1 MLSSYLFTVRRGA
14 VGLCLV
20 CLQTAKKSKN
30 RYILWSFFE
39 DFELAIRSCVQQ
51 NKPSLED
58 IQSFVL
64 LRLKLFF
71 SALLAKVTYQIF
83 SLLITLTSKL
93 CVLHE
98 AFYYF
103 YVKRRIRNLLI
114 TYQYCNDQIKFQ
126 NVDSVNYLLNKWVYL
141 HSISP
146 LRCSTSS
153 FYQQESIH
161 TCN

>member
-1 MLSSYLFTVRRGA
+1 M
-14 VGLCLV
+14 
-20 CLQTAKKSKN
+20 
-30 RYILWSFFE
+30 WSLFE
-39 DFELAIRSCVQQ
+39 DFGQAIRTCVSQ

-71 SALLAKVTYQIF
+71 SALLAKITYRYF
-83 SLLITLTSKL
+83 LLLITLTSKY
-93 CVLHE
+93 CVIHVHE
-98 AFYYF
+98 AFDYF

-114 TYQYCNDQIKFQ
+114 TYQYCNDRIKFQ
-126 NVDSVNYLLNKWVYL
+126 NDDSVKYLLNKWEYL

-153 FYQQESIH
+153 CHPQESILA
-161 TCN
+161 CS

>member
-1 MLSSYLFTVRRGA
+1 MPGLFA
-14 VGLCLV
+14 
-20 CLQTAKKSKN
+20 N
-30 RYILWSFFE
+30 WSLFE
-39 DFELAIRSCVQQ
+39 DFGQAIRSCVSQ

-71 SALLAKVTYQIF
+71 SALLTKITYRYVL
-83 SLLITLTSKL
+83 LLITLTSKYY
-93 CVLHE
+93 VIHE
-98 AFYYF
+98 AFDYF

-114 TYQYCNDQIKFQ
+114 TYQYCNDRIKFQ
-126 NVDSVNYLLNKWVYL
+126 NDDSAKYLLNKWEYL

-153 FYQQESIH
+153 FHPQESILA
-161 TCN
+161 CS